1 MEEINAVMSACERE
15 MNCSGPTRQQG
26 EPGSN
31 VPDPSAAH
39 RTTESTIISLDEAQ
53 VLFDRYRR
61 LMAEGMPFLVIPAE
75 KTAWH
80 VAEETPFL
88 MQAIATVTMFHDLPR
103 QQAMA
108 KQLMR
113 QISEKLLINGERSLE
128 LLQGILV
135 FMNWYVTLLLE
146 LSAASMRLRKQ
157 CSACSQTCRT
167 Q

>member
-1 MEEINAVMSACERE
+1 MDEINAVMCEMHR
-15 MNCSGPTRQQG
+15 SRQDASVVQAEG
-26 EPGSN
+26 GATLPN
-31 VPDPSAAH
+31 ISAAPEVSM
-39 RTTESTIISLDEAQ
+39 TPESTVISLNEAD

-61 LMAEGMPFLVIPAE
+61 LMAEGMPFLVIPEE
-75 KTAWH
+75 KTAWL

-128 LLQGILV
+128 VLQGILV
-135 FMNWYVTLLLE
+135 FLNW
-146 LSAASMRLRKQ
+146 
-157 CSACSQTCRT
+157 
-167 Q
+167 